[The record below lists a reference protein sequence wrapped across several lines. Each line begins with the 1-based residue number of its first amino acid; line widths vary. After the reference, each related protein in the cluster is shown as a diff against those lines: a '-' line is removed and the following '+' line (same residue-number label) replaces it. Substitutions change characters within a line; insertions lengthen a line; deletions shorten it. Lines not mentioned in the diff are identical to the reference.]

1 METVEFLSQV
11 DIFKNLQQSDL
22 QRLAGQLTQV
32 SFPEGNIIKDNDA
45 ADGLYIIKTGNV
57 KVTKSAAE
65 SVGVEAVLAIL
76 KPGNSFGELSLI
88 DGLPRSANVTAM
100 GPVECYFLP
109 RAAFLASLRED
120 PVMALGMLISL
131 AGMVRSADQ
140 WVSQL
145 I

>member
-1 METVEFLSQV
+1 METVEFLSGI
-11 DIFKNLQQSDL
+11 DIFKNLQPGGL
-22 QRLAGQLTQV
+22 ERLAGQMTQV
-32 SFPEGNIIKDNDA
+32 SFPAGNIIRDNDA

-65 SVGVEAVLAIL
+65 SAGVEAVLAIL
-76 KPGNSFGELSLI
+76 RQGNSFGELSLI

-109 RAAFLASLRED
+109 RAAFLLSLRED
-120 PVMALGMLISL
+120 PVLARGMLIAL

>member
-1 METVEFLSQV
+1 METVEFLSQI

-22 QRLAGQLTQV
+22 QRLAGQMTEV
-32 SFPEGNIIKDNDA
+32 SFPEGDIIRDNDA
-45 ADGLYIIKTGNV
+45 ADGLYIIKTGNA
-57 KVTKSAAE
+57 KVTKTAAE
-65 SVGVEAVLAIL
+65 SAGVEAVLAIL
-76 KPGNSFGELSLI
+76 RSGNSFGELSLI

-109 RAAFLASLRED
+109 RASFLMALRED
-120 PVMALGMLISL
+120 PVLALGMLIAL